1 MNDKI
6 NCVLLSPMKSGTMWM
21 SSLMAKHREIRLEL
35 FKKSNINQLNE
46 GLPIFPKMDK
56 LLVLRRNLNPKFQ
69 LEQTFY
75 THNSEMKF
83 IVLLRSPIE
92 RLRSHI
98 HHLIYKMGPSSSAI
112 TNFINR
118 ESYGN
123 TFVFDFNSV
132 VENFRNNEESSPI
145 IAKGLYAQLLTPYL
159 DKFGNDQFLFLSS
172 EKAFAEPRLTLS
184 KIFNFLELSDPTYIK
199 DSRFLYKKI
208 NGQKSLNSFRGRLMG
223 QKRIILKPF
232 NNESKN
238 YLNAIFEKENDELFK
253 IVGPDLL

>member
-1 MNDKI
+1 MTDACEKI

-21 SSLMAKHREIRLEL
+21 SSLLQKHREIRLEVL
-35 FKKSNINQLNE
+35 KKSDTNELNG

-56 LLVLRRNLNPKFQ
+56 LLVLRRNLNPTLQ

-75 THNSEMKF
+75 THNQEMKF

-92 RLRSHI
+92 RLQSLI

-112 TNFINR
+112 ANLINR

-123 TFVFDFNSV
+123 IFVFDLNSV
-132 VENFRNNEESSPI
+132 VENFRNSEESSPV
-145 IAKGLYAQLLTPYL
+145 IAKGLYAQLLMPYL
-159 DKFGNDQFLFLSS
+159 DKFGNDQFLFLPS
-172 EKAFAEPRLTLS
+172 EKAFAEPRLALS

-208 NGQKSLNSFRGRLMG
+208 NGQKSLNSFRRRLMG
-223 QKRIILKPF
+223 QKK
-232 NNESKN
+232 
-238 YLNAIFEKENDELFK
+238 
-253 IVGPDLL
+253 